1 MKTINA
7 LYVTTLGLMD
17 NLAVTQILSYLEG
30 LSEKRIK
37 INILSFEKKH
47 NLKNRILV
55 EKLERRLLNLD
66 IKWNRLVFQKRWGNL
81 INILM
86 GFIKSWQIVKKRH
99 ISIIH
104 ARALI
109 PIFIAWPLAK
119 ILKIK
124 LIFDRRDT
132 IKGYL
137 VDNVNKKNI
146 FSISIFSKMLE
157 ALEKFM
163 IRNSNATIVL
173 SEKVLRILREDSYFN
188 RGKNIFEAIPCCTDL
203 NRFNKNISK
212 NIINKIDLSKRFVM
226 TYLGSLGTCYL
237 LEEMIGFYKVL
248 KRKKE
253 NAFFFIISNIE
264 KEYVENVL
272 KKENLF
278 PGHDYMIINVK
289 PEEVPVYLGMSDC
302 SIMFIKSSGSKIGS
316 SPTKFG
322 ESLAAGVPVIIN
334 EGIGDTEDIIL
345 SQKVGILIDSFNES
359 AYERAIDNLFSLL
372 SEKAILRERCIKT
385 ANDFFSLSMGINRYT
400 EVYEK
405 LAKFIEN

>member
-1 MKTINA
+1 MKIINT
-7 LYVTTLGLMD
+7 LYITTLGLLD
-17 NLAVTQILSYLEG
+17 NLAMTQILPYLEG
-30 LSEKRIK
+30 LSKRGIK
-37 INILSFEKKH
+37 INILSFEKRH
-47 NLKNRILV
+47 NLENRILLN
-55 EKLERRLLNLD
+55 KLEKRLLNLN
-66 IKWNRLVFQKRWGNL
+66 INWNRLLFRKRWGNL
-81 INILM
+81 INLFI
-86 GFIKSWQIVKKRH
+86 GFIMGWRIIKKRS
-99 ISIIH
+99 ISTIH
-104 ARALI
+104 ARAHI
-109 PIFIAWPLAK
+109 PILIAWPLAK
-119 ILKIK
+119 ILKLK
-124 LIFDRRDT
+124 LIYDRRDT
-132 IKGYL
+132 VRGYF

-146 FSISIFSKMLE
+146 FSISIFSNMFE
-157 ALEKFM
+157 AMEKFM
-163 IRNSNATIVL
+163 IRHSNATIVL
-173 SEKVLRILREDSYFN
+173 SEKLLRILREDSYFN

-226 TYLGSLGTCYL
+226 TYLGSLGSCYL

-289 PEEVPVYLGMSDC
+289 PQEVPVYLGMSDC

-372 SEKAILRERCIKT
+372 NEKAILRERCIKT

-400 EVYEK
+400 EIYRR
-405 LAKFIEN
+405 LTQFT